1 VQASGSGRVRIL
13 LPRAGRLAALVVAG
27 AVLAGCG
34 SNRLPEAGQPSFYAS
49 LASANVEVDQA
60 AAASMISGYRKNNGL
75 GPVAIDPV
83 LSRLAA
89 EHSRAMAR
97 ADRMEHTLTQP
108 FTARLKAGGYDAVVA
123 AENIGAGYHTLAE
136 AFSGWRDS
144 SGHRQ
149 NMLLKGAT
157 HMGIATAY
165 SPKSKYKVFWTLILA
180 APDQKR

>member
-1 VQASGSGRVRIL
+1 MRGNRPASAGPAKAGL
-13 LPRAGRLAALVVAG
+13 LLAAALL
-27 AVLAGCG
+27 LAGCG
-34 SNRLPEAGQPSFYAS
+34 TDRAPPETTQPSFYAS
-49 LASANVEVDQA
+49 LARADAEVDQA

-89 EHSRAMAR
+89 EHAQAMAR
-97 ADRMEHTLTQP
+97 ADRMEHTLTRP
-108 FTARLKAGGYDAVVA
+108 FPARLKAGGYDAAVA

-144 SGHRQ
+144 AGHRQ

-165 SPKSKYKVFWTLILA
+165 APKSKYKVFWTLILA
-180 APDQKR
+180 APAERR